1 VLSRLLALAD
11 EPLDS
16 DDARLRKRVGV
27 TAGLVTIVA
36 PLSMPFQAGFSFVS
50 WSLAIGLSVY
60 AMANLLLLART
71 RNYSRYVTALLI
83 GGVIFV
89 PAATFLAGGLTG
101 SSTGLGWAF
110 LVPAYAILA
119 VGPRLA
125 IRWFLVYLGMVAVM
139 VAIDPIARASA
150 PAAPYAVELVGQL
163 ENGVI
168 PLVVVFLLL
177 RYTDL
182 RRLAAE
188 ARVEELLTSAIPP
201 SIVARLRRGERR
213 IAEAYPATTLLFADI
228 VGSTAWAHET
238 APGEVVAVLDRL
250 FTRFDDLAEHH
261 GLVKIKT
268 IGDSYMAVA
277 GAPEPRPDHAE
288 AAVDLGLAMIEA
300 VDEIRETNGVPLS
313 VRIGIASG
321 SVVGGV
327 IGRQRLQFDLWGD
340 AVNLA
345 ARMES
350 TGVAGRV
357 QVSDSTR
364 ELLPQRFRLEPRD
377 IEAKGLGRL
386 TAYLVT

>member
-1 VLSRLLALAD
+1 VLIRLLALAD